1 MKIKMTDLLNVGLSM
16 LPTLMFGVL
25 LGVMLGMA
33 FYLIFWVTVN
43 RGLLLGRLTKKRKSK
58 WLNC

>member
-1 MKIKMTDLLNVGLSM
+1 MTDLLNVGLSM